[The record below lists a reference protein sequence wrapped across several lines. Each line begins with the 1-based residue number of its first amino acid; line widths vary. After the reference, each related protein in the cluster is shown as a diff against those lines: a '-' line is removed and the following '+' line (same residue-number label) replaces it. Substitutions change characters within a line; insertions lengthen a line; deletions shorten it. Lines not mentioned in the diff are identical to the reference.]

1 MITSTRSIIF
11 LDIDG
16 VLNNFHFALR
26 EQKNKYGGYLI
37 INPEKVTILKTICD
51 ITDAKIVLSTGCKD
65 IFDDSLN
72 PLNRDV
78 EFLLEVFKEYDIPLI
93 GKTPTVPKDIGNG
106 RQLKYWK
113 EYEIINYLSVH
124 PEVTHFCIID
134 DETTGLE
141 SLLNYLVQTKDYQES
156 EEDEGITLKHI
167 SSINMILK
175 KKIGNLC
182 YKENNSIDEKD
193 YKKTGNI

>member
-51 ITDAKIVLSTGCKD
+51 ITDAKIVLSTGWKD

-72 PLNRDV
+72 PLNRDA

-113 EYEIINYLSVH
+113 EYEIISYLSMH

-141 SLLNYLVQTKDYQES
+141 SLLDYLVQTKDYQES